1 MTPRTVLCCAVL
13 LAVTTLPVQAQS
25 FSTVTGRNH
34 PEIDW
39 RVATT
44 EHFEIVHP
52 ARLDDIAAEA
62 APIAEATYDTLSATL
77 DVTFDDRIRVYLGD
91 QDGIVNGFAVPFGTG
106 YTDIWVHTND
116 WAASFSGAS
125 PWLRL
130 VLAHELTHI
139 FHYEAVRSG
148 LGVWALALG
157 GSFPR
162 VWAEGLAQ
170 YQAETWNAQRGERW
184 LRAAVLDDALA
195 YDDGRSL
202 WNGRLLYASGHSQ
215 VRYFA
220 QQHGDSTLT
229 DLLHHKT
236 DVLFG
241 LAEVHDF
248 EDAVRATVGQS
259 YETFYEQWRRDV
271 NVYYNTLAG
280 QLETLDSL
288 RTDTLA
294 VPGQYVEDLAYSP
307 DTSRIA
313 ALTQLSPE
321 RPVRRLHV
329 VDRSS
334 GRVEVVAEGAIEP
347 PVAWHPGGERIA
359 FSRQTRAAHGSL
371 VDDLFVVDADGT
383 DERRL
388 THGRRT
394 SAPTFGPDGK
404 RLAFVA
410 TQGGTAN
417 VQVRTEATGRTTP
430 VTDYEGNVQITGVR
444 WHPSRDTLALAR
456 VDADGGRQLVL
467 YDLGTET
474 STLLTDP
481 DSDDRRPVWSPDGTH
496 LAYTSLRD
504 GVPNAFVYDRATG
517 THRRATHLVRGATV
531 HDWVPADSAF
541 GAESSRAASGEA
553 LVTSTALSKTSDGAF
568 RIPAHRT
575 ARSVTPSVPGQY
587 DDWTTTRPLRTI
599 PRAVAP
605 DPSRIETRGDYA
617 PLDNLTHRA
626 SLAVPYY
633 ASTDNFGIAGIT
645 SWTEPLGTHTLNAVG
660 SLSFAEPGEK
670 SEVVLSY
677 LNRQLAPTIGLT
689 LFSASS
695 SARIYGNSLLV
706 EDRTGGDLT
715 ARWPLDW
722 RVRPYV
728 STFVS
733 ARLRYAELDPLNLG
747 AFSALTDGL
756 APPRAGQQ
764 ASLRLQF
771 TRHKRPPYR
780 HTLVHPLDGWGL
792 RLRATG
798 AAEVLGGDSSFLRGD
813 VAGYAVYPSV
823 GDHRFYLYGR
833 LQAQTGASFPQDFVG
848 FSRYD
853 AIDLPLPGA
862 VPFSLG
868 DAERVRGY
876 RQYVLGNRVAFG
888 RAEYRVPVASSL
900 QTSVLGGVGLG
911 HTTLSA
917 FVDGGMVWRDADLR
931 GGTRQLGTGV
941 EVKNALRLF
950 GVRIGH
956 ALGVAQPAAQVGTRD
971 DVQLYYRVQTALPF

>member
-1 MTPRTVLCCAVL
+1 MTPRHVLCVL
-13 LAVTTLPVQAQS
+13 LLCGAVGLPAQAQS

-52 ARLDDIAAEA
+52 ARLDRIAAEA
-62 APIAEATYDTLSATL
+62 APIAETTYDTLSANL
-77 DVTFDDRIRVYLGD
+77 DVTFDERIRVYLSD
-91 QDGIVNGFAVPFGTG
+91 QDAIVNGFAVPFGTG
-106 YTDIWVHTND
+106 YTDIWVNTND
-116 WAASFSGAS
+116 WAASFSGATS
-125 PWLRL
+125 WLRL

-139 FHYEAVRSG
+139 FHYKVVRSG

-162 VWAEGLAQ
+162 VWTEGLAQ

-184 LRAAVLDDALA
+184 LRAAVLDDALS
-195 YDDGRSL
+195 YNDGRSL
-202 WNGRLLYASGHSQ
+202 RNGRLLYASGHSQ

-229 DLLHHKT
+229 ALLHHKK

-241 LAEVHDF
+241 LAEAHDLD
-248 EDAVRATVGQS
+248 DAFRATVGQS
-259 YETFYEQWRRDV
+259 YETFHEQWRRDV

-294 VPGQYVEDLAYSP
+294 VPGQYVDDLAYSP

-329 VDRSS
+329 IDRSS

-347 PVAWHPGGERIA
+347 SVAWHPSGERIA
-359 FSRQTRAAHGSL
+359 FSRQTRAEHGSL

-394 SAPTFGPDGK
+394 SAPTYGPDGE

-410 TQGGTAN
+410 TQDGTAN
-417 VQVRTEATGRTTP
+417 VHVRTDATGRTTP
-430 VTDYEGNVQITGVR
+430 VTDYEGDVQITAAR

-456 VDADGGRQLVL
+456 VDDDGGRQLVL
-467 YDLGTET
+467 HDLGTEALT
-474 STLLTDP
+474 PLTDP
-481 DSDDRRPVWSPDGTH
+481 GSDDRRPVWSPDGAH

-504 GVPNAFVYDRATG
+504 GVPNAFVYDAATD

-541 GAESSRAASGEA
+541 GPETSRSGGA
-553 LVTSTALSKTSDGAF
+553 LVTATALTKARDGAF
-568 RIPAHRT
+568 RVPASRT
-575 ARSVTPSVPGQY
+575 ARSAAPSVPEAY
-587 DDWTTTRPLRTI
+587 AAWTATKPPRTI
-599 PRAVAP
+599 PRAMAP
-605 DPSRIETRGDYA
+605 DPSLIEARSDYDA
-617 PLDNLTHRA
+617 LGHVAHRA
-626 SLAVPYY
+626 SVALPYY
-633 ASTDNFGIAGIT
+633 TPSNGDIGLSGVT
-645 SWTEPLGTHTLNAVG
+645 SWTEPLGAHTLNAVG
-660 SLSFAEPGEK
+660 SLSLTQTGTR
-670 SEVVLSY
+670 SEVVASY
-677 LNRQLAPTIGLT
+677 LNRQFEPTVGLT
-689 LFSASS
+689 VFSASS
-695 SARIYGNSLLV
+695 SARIYGSNLLV

-728 STFVS
+728 STSVS
-733 ARLRYAELDPLNLG
+733 ARLRYADLDPLTPNVF
-747 AFSALTDGL
+747 AALPDGL
-756 APPRAGQQ
+756 APPQAGQQ

-771 TRHKRPPYR
+771 TRRKRPPYR

-813 VAGYAVYPSV
+813 VAGYAVYPSI
-823 GDHRFYLYGR
+823 GNHRLYLHGR
-833 LQAQTGASFPQDFVG
+833 LQAQTGASFPQDYVG

-868 DAERVRGY
+868 DAERVRGF

-888 RAEYRVPVASSL
+888 RAEYRVPVAPSL
-900 QTSVLGGVGLG
+900 QTEVLGLVGLG
-911 HTTLSA
+911 YTTLSA
-917 FVDGGMVWRDADLR
+917 FVDGGMVWRDTDLR

>member
-1 MTPRTVLCCAVL
+1 MTIRNVVAALLLLCA
-13 LAVTTLPVQAQS
+13 TTGTAQAQS

-44 EHFEIVHP
+44 EHFEVVHP
-52 ARLDDIAAEA
+52 ARLGDIAAEA

-77 DVTFDDRIRVYLGD
+77 DVAFDERIRVYLSD
-91 QDGIVNGFAVPFGTG
+91 QDAIVNGFAVPFGTG
-106 YTDIWVHTND
+106 YTDIWVNTND

-125 PWLRL
+125 TWLRL

-139 FHYEAVRSG
+139 FHYEAARSG

-162 VWAEGLAQ
+162 VWTEGLAQ

-248 EDAVRATVGQS
+248 EAAFRATAGQS

-271 NVYYNTLAG
+271 NVYYNTLAS

-288 RTDTLA
+288 QTDTLA
-294 VPGQYVEDLAYSP
+294 VPGRYVDGLAYSP

-313 ALTQLSPE
+313 ALTQHSPA

-329 VDRSS
+329 IDPSTGAVTR
-334 GRVEVVAEGAIEP
+334 GAEGAIEP
-347 PVAWHPGGERIA
+347 PVAWHPSGERIA
-359 FSRQTRAAHGSL
+359 FSRRTRAAHGSL
-371 VDDLFVVDADGT
+371 VDDVFVVDADGT

-394 SAPTFGPDGK
+394 SAPTFGPDGD

-410 TQGGTAN
+410 TEGGTAN
-417 VQVRTEATGRTTP
+417 VHLRALKTGGTTR
-430 VTDYEGNVQITGVR
+430 VTDYEGDVQITALR
-444 WHPSRDTLALAR
+444 WHPTQDTLAFAR
-456 VDADGGRQLVL
+456 VSEAERELVL
-467 YDLGTET
+467 YDLDTGA
-474 STLLTDP
+474 STALTDP
-481 DSDDRRPVWSPDGTH
+481 ATDDRRPVWSPDGSQ

-504 GVPNAFVYDRATG
+504 GVPNAFVYDLSTH

-541 GAESSRAASGEA
+541 GAESSRAAPEGA
-553 LVTSTALSKTSDGAF
+553 LVTSTALSKARDGAF
-568 RIPAHRT
+568 RLPAHRT
-575 ARSVTPSVPGQY
+575 ARSVAPAVPGQY
-587 DDWTTTRPLRTI
+587 DDWTTTRPPRTI
-599 PRAVAP
+599 PQQLAP
-605 DPSRIETRGDYA
+605 DPSLIESQGDYDA
-617 PLDNLTHRA
+617 LSNLTHRA
-626 SLAVPYY
+626 SGALPYY
-633 ASTDNFGIAGIT
+633 TSTDNFGIAGVT
-645 SWTEPLGTHTLNAVG
+645 SWTEPLGTHTFNAAG
-660 SLSFAEPGEK
+660 SVSFTDPDEK
-670 SEVVLSY
+670 SEVVATY
-677 LNRQLAPTIGLT
+677 LNRQLRPMIGLS

-695 SARIYGNSLLV
+695 SGRIYGNDLLV
-706 EDRTGGDLT
+706 EDRTGGALT
-715 ARWPLDW
+715 VRWPLDW
-722 RVRPYV
+722 HVAPYV
-728 STFVS
+728 STSFS
-733 ARLRYAELDPLNLG
+733 TRLRYADLDPLDPDDFTALG
-747 AFSALTDGL
+747 PLS
-756 APPRAGQQ
+756 PPQAGQQ
-764 ASLRLQF
+764 ASVRLQVL
-771 TRHKRPPYR
+771 RRKKPPSR

-798 AAEVLGGDSSFLRGD
+798 AAEVLGGDRSFLRGD
-813 VAGYAVYPSV
+813 VAGYGVYPSI
-823 GDHRFYLYGR
+823 GDHRVFLYGR
-833 LQAQTGASFPQDFVG
+833 LQAQTGASFPQDYIG

-862 VPFSLG
+862 VPVSLG

-876 RQYVLGNRVAFG
+876 RRYVLGTRAAFG

-900 QTSVLGGVGLG
+900 QTSVLGVVGLG

-950 GVRIGH
+950 GVRVGH

-971 DVQLYYRVQTALPF
+971 EVQLYYRVQTALPF